1 MISKEMDLVEEQGLV
16 VSLQGQYAR
25 ISPLVQS
32 GCQSCA
38 SSGMCGS
45 ALLQPLF
52 GNKQRLLIAKNSI
65 KARPGDQVTI
75 GLNRMA
81 LVLSSLMIYLLPLL
95 MLILG
100 AITGEAF
107 ANRAGIENSEFVSI
121 LSGLGSALLTFI
133 VVSRIVRSSYFS
145 TVFQP
150 VLLDR
155 K

>member
-1 MISKEMDLVEEQGLV
+1 M
-16 VSLQGQYAR
+16 
-25 ISPLVQS
+25 
-32 GCQSCA
+32 
-38 SSGMCGS
+38 
-45 ALLQPLF
+45 
-52 GNKQRLLIAKNSI
+52 
-65 KARPGDQVTI
+65 TI

-107 ANRAGIENSEFVSI
+107 AYRAGIENGEFVSI

-145 TVFQP
+145 TLFQP
-150 VLLDR
+150 VVLDR